1 MPVVGAAGPGFLA
14 MGEVG
19 SSAADLLSTCNT
31 ERGHPSDSTTG
42 AEMRLVWKSLGF
54 VHVGVPALGEMGGQ
68 EEEVPPSPHTW
79 PWHTEYT
86 QPGVPHKPHTLYKA
100 PRPRHPGVVLPPPSL
115 RLGFINSST
124 HSVFH
129 SVAGLMA
136 TSCGM
141 ATLVQL
147 RQLEPTVPPSDLVCY
162 LAEAKVETGLIR

>member
-1 MPVVGAAGPGFLA
+1 MGAAGPGFLA

-100 PRPRHPGVVLPPPSL
+100 PRP
-115 RLGFINSST
+115 
-124 HSVFH
+124 
-129 SVAGLMA
+129 
-136 TSCGM
+136 
-141 ATLVQL
+141 
-147 RQLEPTVPPSDLVCY
+147 
-162 LAEAKVETGLIR
+162 